1 MKNPTAMELWNFLMI
16 IVPPILRAISMMAL
30 QILMNPS
37 EIERVP
43 VTANDMI
50 VNTPVTLRMLYLNNA
65 DQMKKDEEP
74 VSRIQCQQK

>member
-1 MKNPTAMELWNFLMI
+1 MI

-43 VTANDMI
+43 VTAKDMI
-50 VNTPVTLRMLYLNNA
+50 VNTPVTLRILYLNNT
-65 DQMKKDEEP
+65 DQKKKDDEQ

>member
-1 MKNPTAMELWNFLMI
+1 MELWNFLMI

-43 VTANDMI
+43 VTAKDMI
-50 VNTPVTLRMLYLNNA
+50 VNMPVTLRILYLNHT
-65 DQMKKDEEP
+65 DQKRKDDEQ

>member
-1 MKNPTAMELWNFLMI
+1 MELWNFLMI

-43 VTANDMI
+43 VTAKDMI
-50 VNTPVTLRMLYLNNA
+50 VNTPVTVRILYLHI
-65 DQMKKDEEP
+65 KDEKKQEMRNKRA
-74 VSRIQCQQK
+74 VFK

>member
-50 VNTPVTLRMLYLNNA
+50 VNTPVTLRILYLNNA
-65 DQMKKDEEP
+65 DQNKKG
-74 VSRIQCQQK
+74 